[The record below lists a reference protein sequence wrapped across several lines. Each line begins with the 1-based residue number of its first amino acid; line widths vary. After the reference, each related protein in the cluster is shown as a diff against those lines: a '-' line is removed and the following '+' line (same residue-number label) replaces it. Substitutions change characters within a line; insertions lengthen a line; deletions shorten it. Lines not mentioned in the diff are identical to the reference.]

1 MRWNGKENQIPWIVI
16 AGIAAC
22 LAVIAV
28 IAWYAIAP

>member
-16 AGIAAC
+16 VGIVAC
-22 LAVIAV
+22 LVIIAI